1 MMAKNIVSDDIVN
14 ADKWS
19 EYLFLV
25 DGSELLH
32 PLNLIFFQK
41 AI

>member
-1 MMAKNIVSDDIVN
+1 MVAKNIVSDDGVN

-19 EYLFLV
+19 EYVFLA

-32 PLNLIFFQK
+32 PLNLDFFQK